1 MTTRQSRI
9 SKVIKSKLSSLIT
22 LFLTLILILP
32 TIAIRILDEKVL
44 KEKVDKARE
53 KRLRKEKL
61 QGDTLAT
68 AVTEEDT
75 ALLNASDWVK
85 RSRIK
90 VMTKPAEIKVEK
102 PAVTDNNYN
111 SAELAGLKVMH
122 GSEDFEIGDSMIL
135 TLADAP
141 LMETDGRKIIGLRD
155 DGDLLEN
162 VNLSEKDRRIDREK
176 RQKKLKQPIYSAYD
190 DAEFDEDGNRK
201 KSVLSQYDQE
211 QKVGPKLVLNNQGIA
226 MENSERFTSSIL
238 PSDASKA
245 VVEDS
250 LKVDLQAM
258 KDFYTKDEYATF
270 SKTKGKGKKAR
281 KIRQR
286 EDDEDAGASTTVV
299 ESVNMDVSEEK
310 YSVSAQQSSDF
321 LQPVSVPS
329 SSSLDHGSRAKRAAE
344 SLTGAQQAQIDAAK
358 KRDAYDIATQISL
371 QKTQS
376 HPSFQKTIVTA
387 GDVEV
392 SDYDINASLARI
404 KRIESNRQASSTLPS
419 SFSSAAA
426 ETEDKGARGILDRL
440 GQLKNIH
447 VKGEAGDTAGT
458 EAEAGVYVSNTK
470 HIHGLGN
477 NYAAEGTDELRFDE
491 VDADGRR
498 SDGSLIFTSTTEFTT
513 RLQATL
519 NEKAR
524 TKAEVAVKAALV
536 QDTDKKPKATDASR
550 STGEGEGG
558 WTDLSAAQPRY
569 RTKTIEEDEEE
580 EQADTMKVVE
590 EDGEGEEGDGEEDE
604 EEDDQLE
611 FHHQPLVA
619 RGMAATLA
627 LLKSSGEL
635 HQKEELAGRAKDA
648 RDFDP
653 SSSKDYDVK
662 LEYRDEFGRKLTQKE
677 AFRQLSY
684 RFHGYGPG
692 KKKLDKRLKTLED
705 QNRAMSS
712 RGTLESGTMRS
723 LLQTQEAT
731 GKAHVV
737 VQVYINFIHT

>member
-1 MTTRQSRI
+1 M
-9 SKVIKSKLSSLIT
+9 
-22 LFLTLILILP
+22 
-32 TIAIRILDEKVL
+32 
-44 KEKVDKARE
+44 
-53 KRLRKEKL
+53 RKEKL

-90 VMTKPAEIKVEK
+90 AMTKPAEIKAEK
-102 PAVTDNNYN
+102 PVLIDNNYN

-176 RQKKLKQPIYSAYD
+176 RQKKLKQPVYSAYD
-190 DAEFDEDGNRK
+190 DAEFDDDGNRK

-226 MENSERFTSSIL
+226 METSERFSSSIL
-238 PSDASKA
+238 PSDTSKA

-250 LKVDLQAM
+250 LKMDLQAM

-270 SKTKGKGKKAR
+270 AKTKGKGKKAR

-286 EDDEDAGASTTVV
+286 EDDEEVGVSTTVV

-310 YSVSAQQSSDF
+310 YSVSAQQSMAF

-358 KRDAYDIATQISL
+358 KRDAYDLATQISL

-404 KRIESNRQASSTLPS
+404 KRIESNRQASSTLTS
-419 SFSSAAA
+419 SSSSSAAA
-426 ETEDKGARGILDRL
+426 DTEDKGARGILDRL

-447 VKGEAGDTAGT
+447 VKGEAGDTTGAG
-458 EAEAGVYVSNTK
+458 AEAGVYVSNTR
-470 HIHGLGN
+470 HIHGLGSN
-477 NYAAEGTDELRFDE
+477 HAAEGADELRFDE

-558 WTDLSAAQPRY
+558 WTDLSSAQPRY
-569 RTKTIEEDEEE
+569 RTKTVEEEDEDE
-580 EQADTMKVVE
+580 EQANAMKVVE
-590 EDGEGEEGDGEEDE
+590 EGGGEEGDGEEE

-662 LEYRDEFGRKLTQKE
+662 LEYRDQFGRKLTQKE

-692 KKKLDKRLKTLED
+692 KKKLDKRLKALED

-737 VQVYINFIHT
+737 VQVYIHFLYT